1 MYRFHFSVKKDFP
14 DLSPGLKQVFFPGGE
29 KSLFSLHSVMKIRED
44 VRLRVGKPRF
54 LLFGGNALYEKG
66 DIATEGTH
74 GLQPF
79 EVFFD
84 FFLLR
89 YLILQNL

>member
-1 MYRFHFSVKKDFP
+1 
-14 DLSPGLKQVFFPGGE
+14 
-29 KSLFSLHSVMKIRED
+29 MKIRENMLF
-44 VRLRVGKPRF
+44 RIGKPRF